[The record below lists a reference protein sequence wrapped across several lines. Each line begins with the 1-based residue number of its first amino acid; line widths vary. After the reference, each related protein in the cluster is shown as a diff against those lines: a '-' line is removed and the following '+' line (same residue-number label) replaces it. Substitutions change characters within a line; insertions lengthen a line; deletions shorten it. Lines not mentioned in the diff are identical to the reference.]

1 MKLHIL
7 AITAKIYWGFSIRTF
22 PASGS
27 QRSFTIPP
35 PTTIIGA
42 LACAYAS
49 VTNVNREYSTLE
61 QPYTTYTA
69 EFIEEFGIKYAT
81 THLIE
86 SIQEH
91 TLQTIRY
98 FTMPVQTPKTD
109 IEKISRH
116 MRVSEMFAPIQVGY
130 IVCPTLTMTF
140 IILSDEPIPK
150 SIGWSISRIGSK
162 ESIIS
167 VHTVHQKEVE
177 PVKVPIDEILHVNA
191 GYIASL
197 AEPQPPARYIIE
209 RIPTPI
215 TKDEWLR
222 WYSFKLHPMSLERN
236 MVIPLPDV
244 YVSARIKEQCYR
256 LSILIEN
263 EQLTTIIP
271 REALER

>member
-1 MKLHIL
+1 MKLHIT
-7 AITAKIYWGFSIRTF
+7 AIIAKVHWGFSIRTF

-49 VTNVNREYSTLE
+49 ITKVNREYSTLE

-69 EFIEEFGIKYAT
+69 EFIEELGIKYAT
-81 THLIE
+81 IHLIE
-86 SIQEH
+86 PIQEH

-98 FTMPVQTPKTD
+98 FTMPVQAPKTD
-109 IEKISRH
+109 IEKVAGH

-130 IVCPTLTMTF
+130 IVCPTLTIAF
-140 IILSDEPIPK
+140 IILSDKPIPK

-167 VHTVHQKEVE
+167 VHTVHQKEAE
-177 PVKVPIDEILHVNA
+177 PVKIPMDETLYINT

-209 RIPTPI
+209 RIPIPI
-215 TKDEWLR
+215 TKDEWLQ
-222 WYSFKLHPMSLERN
+222 WYSFKLHPTTLERN
-236 MVIPLPDV
+236 MIIPLPEE
-244 YVSARIKEQCYR
+244 YVSARTKEQCYR
-256 LSILIEN
+256 LSVLMEN

-271 REALER
+271 KEVLE